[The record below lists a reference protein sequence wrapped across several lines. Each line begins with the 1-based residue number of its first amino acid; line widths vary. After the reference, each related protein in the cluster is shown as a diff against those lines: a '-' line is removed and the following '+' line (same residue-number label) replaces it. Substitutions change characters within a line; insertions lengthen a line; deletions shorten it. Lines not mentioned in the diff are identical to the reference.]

1 MAQKTQDKDR
11 LILVTG
17 ATGHQGGAALR
28 HLRTKGFPV
37 RALTRDPDKPAA
49 GALRAGGA
57 ELVRGDLHDI
67 DSIRRA
73 LDGVYGV
80 YSVQNWQEGAE
91 SEVRQGIN
99 LADAANRAD
108 ISHFVY
114 SSVGSADKNTGIPHF
129 DSKFKVEQHLRS
141 TGLRYTILRPV
152 FFMEN
157 WVTMKGMVEGG
168 VITLPLDPQT
178 RLQMIAVDD
187 IGEFVAL
194 AFEHP
199 GKWQGRAQD
208 IASDDLS
215 MTEIAEAFSRASGK
229 RVRYQQIPWEQF
241 DSKAGHE
248 LTIMWRWFQ
257 EVGYSIDIAA
267 LRNDNPHLTSFETWL
282 REKWSATSGAS
293 AS

>member
-37 RALTRDPDKPAA
+37 RALTRDPDKLAA
-49 GALRAGGA
+49 GALRAEGA

-108 ISHFVY
+108 VSHFVY

-129 DSKFKVEQHLRS
+129 DSKFRVEEHIRG
-141 TGLRYTILRPV
+141 TGLAYTIVRPV

-157 WVTMKGMVEGG
+157 WLGMRGG
-168 VITLPLDPQT
+168 IERGTLALPLRPET

-187 IGEFVAL
+187 IGAFVEM
-194 AFEHP
+194 AFSKP
-199 GKWQGRAQD
+199 GKWRNRAID
-208 IASDDLS
+208 IAGDDLS
-215 MTEIAEAFSRASGK
+215 MSEIAEAFGRVSG
-229 RVRYQQIPWEQF
+229 
-241 DSKAGHE
+241 
-248 LTIMWRWFQ
+248 
-257 EVGYSIDIAA
+257 
-267 LRNDNPHLTSFETWL
+267 
-282 REKWSATSGAS
+282 RE
-293 AS
+293 